1 MKEKIIRLIKSETG
15 LYLVF
20 GFLTTAVNYISFW
33 IALQYLGYER
43 ILTVNT
49 VSFVCAVIFAY
60 TTNKIFVFKST
71 SWQAAVLFKEM
82 LSFLSARL
90 LSYFFE
96 QAGLYLCTDI
106 LKLEKYSVLGINGV
120 LIAKV
125 VLSFLVVLLNWAVSK
140 FFIFKNNVK
149 YE

>member
-15 LYLVF
+15 LYLIL

-33 IALQYLGYER
+33 IALQHLGYER

-60 TTNKIFVFKST
+60 ITNKIFVFNST
-71 SWQAAVLFKEM
+71 SRQAAVLFKEM

-106 LKLEKYSVLGINGV
+106 LKLEKILGFRHKRRFNCKSRFIVFGC
-120 LIAKV
+120 
-125 VLSFLVVLLNWAVSK
+125 SFKPGSK
-140 FFIFKNNVK
+140 QIFHF
-149 YE
+149 

>member
-1 MKEKIIRLIKSETG
+1 MKE
-15 LYLVF
+15 YF
-20 GFLTTAVNYISFW
+20 
-33 IALQYLGYER
+33 
-43 ILTVNT
+43 TVNT

-60 TTNKIFVFKST
+60 ITNKIFVFKST

-140 FFIFKNNVK
+140 FFIFKRK
-149 YE
+149 

>member
-49 VSFVCAVIFAY
+49 VSFVCAV
-60 TTNKIFVFKST
+60 TNKIFVFKST

-140 FFIFKNNVK
+140 FFIFKRK
-149 YE
+149 